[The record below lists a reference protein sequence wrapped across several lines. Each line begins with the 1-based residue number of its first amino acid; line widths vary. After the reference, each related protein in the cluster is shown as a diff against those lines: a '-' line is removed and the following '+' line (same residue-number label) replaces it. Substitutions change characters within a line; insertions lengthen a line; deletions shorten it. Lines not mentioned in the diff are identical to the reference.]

1 VPVHVDMN
9 PPIAQAAEVEQY
21 FMAQVVEQQFMA
33 ELSRVTGIINR
44 LKRTSRNVIRLMRRL
59 RENVNADQRA
69 LIEDQL
75 TNEFKA
81 ALRQAGVSPGMVPQL
96 AMLLAHTTVE
106 DIDIVTA
113 QHGDSI
119 VVYFLCKTIKTLY
132 KLGQMIVSGFMHVV
146 FAVAI
151 ESLAR
156 TTVDVDVYVRADE
169 FNFKLL
175 CLSTPQDRGTSIP
188 GMVFVVIYCC
198 RRLRQPRQA

>member
-1 VPVHVDMN
+1 MDMN

-21 FMAQVVEQQFMA
+21 FVAQAVEQQFMA
-33 ELSRVTGIINR
+33 ELSRATGIVNR

-75 TNEFKA
+75 TNEFEA
-81 ALRQAGVSPGMVPQL
+81 ALHQAGVSPGMVPQL

-106 DIDIVTA
+106 DIDIVMA

-119 VVYFLCKTIKTLY
+119 VVYFLCKTIKALY
-132 KLGQMIVSGFMHVV
+132 KLGQMIVSGFMHAV
-146 FAVAI
+146 FAVAV

-156 TTVDVDVYVRADE
+156 TTVDVYVRADE
-169 FNFKLL
+169 FNLKLL